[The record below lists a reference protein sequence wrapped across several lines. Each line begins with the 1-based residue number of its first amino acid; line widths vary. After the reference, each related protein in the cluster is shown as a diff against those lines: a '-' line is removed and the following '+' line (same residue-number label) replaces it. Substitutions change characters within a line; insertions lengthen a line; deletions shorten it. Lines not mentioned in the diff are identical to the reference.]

1 MPRKRLTVSDVP
13 GLLEATKASHGPQN
27 NAAELDWIGA
37 RYDYLK
43 SKGYKLDERYAS
55 DWVPSW
61 ASEPVS
67 EYRNMARGKWER
79 KHEDAFADHGARKYV
94 KDAIRMSDGLQVIV
108 KLALAPTGSG
118 STELEILRYLST
130 VADDDPRNPAQRV
143 LDAFPVPE
151 DDPVYKTH
159 HNDNI
164 EDGVEGRA
172 TWMYVILPLAR
183 DWRLPPF
190 VLASEALVFIRQ
202 LLEGLYFLHEH
213 NIAHRDIREDNIMM
227 DPSPLFPPSSGTKM
241 HPKNNLALTTPWLFP
256 EPPPTSNPRRYYFID
271 YGSSV
276 KFPTGGEAA
285 RTHVHPVECQLYA
298 PEMATPDMTRVD
310 LTRLYDPF
318 KADVFALGL
327 MLDMYFWKVL
337 PELQILWDAMVEF
350 DPSKRP
356 SAADSLKMFEEISN
370 TFAGSVYLR
379 RAQNVRLIDFGHSWP
394 RWNVVKERLRHRGE
408 YWRVRLSLWLRRGKG
423 SS

>member
-13 GLLEATKASHGPQN
+13 GLLEATKASLGPQN
-27 NAAELDWIGA
+27 NDAERHWVGG
-37 RYDYLK
+37 RYDFLK
-43 SKGYKLDERYAS
+43 SKGYKLDERYAP

-61 ASEPVS
+61 ASEPVE
-67 EYRNMARGKWER
+67 EYRNMASSKWLR
-79 KHEDAFADHGARKYV
+79 KYEDAFVDHGARKYV
-94 KDAIRMSDGLQVIV
+94 KDAVRMSDGLQVIV
-108 KLALAPTGSG
+108 KLALTQTGTNSN
-118 STELEILRYLST
+118 SELEILQYLST
-130 VADDDPRNPAQRV
+130 VAEDDPRNPAQRV
-143 LDAFPVPE
+143 IDAFPVPE
-151 DDPVYKTH
+151 DDPVY
-159 HNDNI
+159 NN
-164 EDGVEGRA
+164 GSSEGRA
-172 TWMYVILPLAR
+172 TLRWMYIILPLAR

-202 LLEGLYFLHEH
+202 LLE
-213 NIAHRDIREDNIMM
+213 DNIMM
-227 DPSPLFPPSSGTKM
+227 DPSPLFPPSHGAKM

-256 EPPPTSNPRRYYFID
+256 EPPPTPTSTSSRRYYFID

-276 KFPTGGEAA
+276 KFPNEAA

-298 PEMATPDMTRVD
+298 PEMATPDMTGVD

-337 PELQILWDAMVEF
+337 PELQTLWDAMVEF

-356 SAADSLKMFEEISN
+356 SAADSLKMFEEISA
-370 TFAGSVYLR
+370 TFRRSVYLR

-408 YWRVRLSLWLRRGKG
+408 YWGVRLSLLFCRA
-423 SS
+423 